1 MPSSRARKQQL
12 GMRLGW
18 IGRVIVMP
26 EKTIVD
32 INGTEYEVPEEVADE
47 IDRLSAIEL
56 AAKQAQLV
64 MGQISVLIRAVTRQG

>member
-1 MPSSRARKQQL
+1 
-12 GMRLGW
+12 
-18 IGRVIVMP
+18 MP